1 MEHIDKELDI
11 GYIIKKIRA
20 LNVFM
25 KMSLDKDQRKLLKM
39 RVSQFINSDEDIAM
53 SKINVKKVVD
63 KKKMLEMIVNNLRNK
78 KINDQDIK
86 LLKIIGLEEILNI
99 LKFRESYH

>member
-1 MEHIDKELDI
+1 
-11 GYIIKKIRA
+11 
-20 LNVFM
+20 
-25 KMSLDKDQRKLLKM
+25 
-39 RVSQFINSDEDIAM
+39 M

-99 LKFRESYH
+99 LKFRETYH